1 MSSIIIL
8 LFCNTPAKLHF
19 FFKIRKLFGK
29 NQRCSG
35 VFCVRFRLYN
45 VFSFL
50 LYRIVIVSSSARVTP
65 KISNRRNVFYFCKKD
80 QLVTN
85 CHQLESV
92 SRFKNSHYSLPAC
105 GLLKEEVCSRR
116 RLCRRMAM
124 LGCCAL
130 INDVDIFSLLG

>member
-1 MSSIIIL
+1 M
-8 LFCNTPAKLHF
+8 
-19 FFKIRKLFGK
+19 RKG
-29 NQRCSG
+29 S
-35 VFCVRFRLYN
+35 VR
-45 VFSFL
+45 V
-50 LYRIVIVSSSARVTP
+50 AP

-80 QLVTN
+80 QLVTH

-130 INDVDIFSLLG
+130 INDVDIFSLLGWKNIIQIHIIFANTPTTYMTIFADIIIINISVYAFVCKTDCLIIR